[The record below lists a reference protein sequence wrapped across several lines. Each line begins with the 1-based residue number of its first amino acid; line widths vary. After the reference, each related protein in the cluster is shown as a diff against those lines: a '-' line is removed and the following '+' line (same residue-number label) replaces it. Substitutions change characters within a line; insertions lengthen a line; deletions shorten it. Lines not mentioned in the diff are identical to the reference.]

1 MDFEHLPKQDTIPPF
16 DPHAIAVKYLEY
28 DDSYDEEEIT
38 EDLIAQLLQQI
49 PDGIELVLYLDA
61 DGEDDMMEVLCDGT
75 WLALGF
81 SHDFGQENFYCYNP
95 AFADSPEHSPLLSGG
110 QSPVLKENAIQDLKA
125 GVRAV
130 EYFIRTGQLYP
141 GINWVKQL

>member
-1 MDFEHLPKQDTIPPF
+1 MDFERLPKQDAIPPF
-16 DPHAIAVKYLEY
+16 DPHTIAVKYLEY
-28 DDSYDEEEIT
+28 DCSYGEEEIT
-38 EDLIAQLLQQI
+38 EELIAQLLREI
-49 PDGIELVLYLDA
+49 PAGIELALYLDP

-81 SHDFGQENFYCYNP
+81 SHDFGQENFYCCNP
-95 AFADSPEHSPLLSGG
+95 AFAGSPERSPLLSGG
-110 QSPVLKENAIQDLKA
+110 QSPVLKENAIQDLEA

-141 GINWVKQL
+141 GIDWVKQL

>member
-49 PDGIELVLYLDA
+49 PEGIELVLYLDA

-81 SHDFGQENFYCYNP
+81 SHDFGQENFSATIPPLP
-95 AFADSPEHSPLLSGG
+95 AARSALPCS
-110 QSPVLKENAIQDLKA
+110 AA
-125 GVRAV
+125 GRARFSRRMP
-130 EYFIRTGQLYP
+130 YRI
-141 GINWVKQL
+141 